1 MTLSKEPRNHRQGK
15 HIERKYHLILEIV
28 QMVDVVVE
36 NIPFAYKLIDLFTMT
51 LKGKAFDGHRDNIC
65 AKCVLSML

>member
-1 MTLSKEPRNHRQGK
+1 MTQSKEPRNHQKGK
-15 HIERKYHLILEIV
+15 HIEIKYHLILEIV

-36 NIPFAYKLIDLFTMT
+36 NIPFLDKLIDLFTKT
-51 LKGKAFDGHRDNIC
+51 LKGRVFDGHRDNIC